1 MAVTLSKPN
10 SQGMGDAVKEFV
22 DKEEKGAIGELV
34 HYQLEKTQVY
44 KRWLHYLKSVRLMV
58 LTEKGM
64 GDAVKEFV
72 DKKEK
77 DAIGEL
83 VHYQLEK
90 TQVYK
95 RWSLYLN

>member
-1 MAVTLSKPN
+1 
-10 SQGMGDAVKEFV
+10 
-22 DKEEKGAIGELV
+22 
-34 HYQLEKTQVY
+34 
-44 KRWLHYLKSVRLMV
+44 MV

-72 DKKEK
+72 DKEEK

-90 TQVYK
+90 TQVLQDK
-95 RWSLYLN
+95 NIVNQLCCT

>member
-1 MAVTLSKPN
+1 MVTLYKPN
-10 SQGMGDAVKEFV
+10 SQ
-22 DKEEKGAIGELV
+22 
-34 HYQLEKTQVY
+34 
-44 KRWLHYLKSVRLMV
+44 

-72 DKKEK
+72 DKEEK

-95 RWSLYLN
+95 PRSHINQQSVNREGYG

>member
-1 MAVTLSKPN
+1 
-10 SQGMGDAVKEFV
+10 
-22 DKEEKGAIGELV
+22 
-34 HYQLEKTQVY
+34 
-44 KRWLHYLKSVRLMV
+44 
-58 LTEKGM
+58 M

-95 RWSLYLN
+95 RQFTNSKPTVRLMVQQSGSFWA

>member
-1 MAVTLSKPN
+1 
-10 SQGMGDAVKEFV
+10 
-22 DKEEKGAIGELV
+22 
-34 HYQLEKTQVY
+34 
-44 KRWLHYLKSVRLMV
+44 
-58 LTEKGM
+58 M

-90 TQVYK
+90 TQVYVYK
-95 RWSLYLN
+95 RRSHYLNQQSVDSQ

>member
-1 MAVTLSKPN
+1 M
-10 SQGMGDAVKEFV
+10 
-22 DKEEKGAIGELV
+22 
-34 HYQLEKTQVY
+34 H
-44 KRWLHYLKSVRLMV
+44 LMV

-72 DKKEK
+72 DKEEK

-95 RWSLYLN
+95 PRSHYINQTVS